1 MKPAPFDYY
10 APESIR
16 EALELLREHAPNARV
31 LAGGQ
36 SLIAQLNGRD
46 RRRLKAPSAISS
58 AIDDALRDFH
68 VRVNELPA
76 TPERIVE
83 WIRRGGNN

>member
-1 MKPAPFDYY
+1 MKPAPFDYH

-16 EALELLREHAPNARV
+16 AALELLREYAPHARV

-36 SLIAQLNGRD
+36 NLIAQLNGRE
-46 RRRLKAPSAISS
+46 RQPACA
-58 AIDDALRDFH
+58 
-68 VRVNELPA
+68 RVNELPT

-83 WIRRGGNN
+83 WIRRGGAN